1 MSCEQSKS
9 AQNGLA
15 YKASNENVD
24 LIHERQGEQKKKREL
39 GLMSHFACSSSQKA

>member
-1 MSCEQSKS
+1 MFHEQNKS

-24 LIHERQGEQKKKREL
+24 LIHEKN
-39 GLMSHFACSSSQKA
+39 